1 MKLLLHTCCGPCSIY
16 PLEVLREQDF
26 EVTGFYYRHNIHPYT
41 ECMKREDTLLA
52 FAEESDLKIIIQKGY
67 ELEEFLR
74 LMAFREKERCRF
86 CYHER
91 LMATALL
98 AKSGKFEGFSSSLL
112 YSRFQNHELIRETG
126 ENISKKLD
134 IPFIYN
140 DFREGWKKGIEI
152 SREKGM
158 YRQNYCGCIYSEKE
172 RFYREKERKK
182 SL

>member
-1 MKLLLHTCCGPCSIY
+1 MKILLHTCCGPCTIH
-16 PLEVLREQDF
+16 PLEVLREKNI

-41 ECMKREDTLLA
+41 ECMKREETLLS
-52 FAEESDLKIIIQKGY
+52 FAEESNLKIIVQKGY

-74 LMAFREKERCRF
+74 MMAFRENDRCRF

-91 LMATALL
+91 LKATAIM
-98 AKSGKFEGFSSSLL
+98 AKSGKFEGFSSTLL

-126 ENISKKLD
+126 EAVSKSIG
-134 IPFIYN
+134 IPFIYM

-152 SREKGM
+152 SKEKGM

-172 RFYREKERKK
+172 RFYRESGNKK
-182 SL
+182 LS